1 MEPLHSAKADAE
13 PLQLSSKIS
22 LNLDDETS
30 EKTSC
35 WQQFRSLKRKYYW
48 ILITILLAVI
58 ASIVIGTTIGF
69 SAQSGDE
76 PQLRLQNE
84 TTFRP
89 NLGNIGSYLL
99 LCFTLRV
106 EFWQNSAHIA
116 FMGKNQRSSVFVSR
130 IPIK

>member
-1 MEPLHSAKADAE
+1 MKPLHSAEADAE

-22 LNLDDETS
+22 LNLDDQTS

-69 SAQSGDE
+69 SPQSGDE
-76 PQLRLQNE
+76 SQIRLQNE
-84 TTFRP
+84 ETFRP
-89 NLGNIGSYLL
+89 NPGNIGSYLFAAMFQIASGIL
-99 LCFTLRV
+99 AEFCSHWTTL
-106 EFWQNSAHIA
+106 I
-116 FMGKNQRSSVFVSR
+116 
-130 IPIK
+130 IDIL

>member
-1 MEPLHSAKADAE
+1 MEPLHSAEADAE
-13 PLQLSSKIS
+13 PLQLSSKNS
-22 LNLDDETS
+22 LNLDDQTS

-35 WQQFRSLKRKYYW
+35 WQQFRSLKRKYLW
-48 ILITILLAVI
+48 ILSTILLAVI
-58 ASIVIGTTIGF
+58 ASIVIGTTISF

-99 LCFTLRV
+99 L
-106 EFWQNSAHIA
+106 
-116 FMGKNQRSSVFVSR
+116 
-130 IPIK
+130 

>member
-1 MEPLHSAKADAE
+1 MEPLHSAKAYAE
-13 PLQLSSKIS
+13 PLKLSSEIFS
-22 LNLDDETS
+22 NLDDQTS

-35 WQQFRSLKRKYYW
+35 WQQFGSLKRKYYW
-48 ILITILLAVI
+48 ILMTILLAII

-99 LCFTLRV
+99 L
-106 EFWQNSAHIA
+106 
-116 FMGKNQRSSVFVSR
+116 
-130 IPIK
+130 